1 MLCYKLNFSLSVNI
15 KNSDTKLI
23 ITNQETGGLE
33 WINNLKDHGFIVRT
47 NDKTLL
53 MLLHCG
59 YQAMAGS
66 LVKYSNSIMLIS
78 INIEF
83 VDLY

>member
-1 MLCYKLNFSLSVNI
+1 MNI

-33 WINNLKDHGFIVRT
+33 WINNLKDHGFIVYRT
-47 NDKTLL
+47 NDNTLL

-66 LVKYSNSIMLIS
+66 SVKYSNSIMLIS

-83 VDLY
+83 VDMY

>member
-1 MLCYKLNFSLSVNI
+1 MLCYQLKFLQSVNI

-23 ITNQETGGLE
+23 ITNQQTGGLE
-33 WINNLKDHGFIVRT
+33 WINKDLGFIVRT

-59 YQAMAGS
+59 YQALAGS

-83 VDLY
+83 VDM

>member
-23 ITNQETGGLE
+23 ITNQQTGGLE
-33 WINNLKDHGFIVRT
+33 WINKDLGFIVRT

-53 MLLHCG
+53 MLQHCG
-59 YQAMAGS
+59 YQALAGS

-83 VDLY
+83 VDM

>member
-1 MLCYKLNFSLSVNI
+1 MLCYKFNFSQSVNI

-23 ITNQETGGLE
+23 VTNQGTGGLE
-33 WINNLKDHGFIVRT
+33 WINKDLGFIVRT
-47 NDKTLL
+47 ND
-53 MLLHCG
+53 MLLQCG
-59 YQAMAGS
+59 YQALGGR

>member
-1 MLCYKLNFSLSVNI
+1 MNI
-15 KNSDTKLI
+15 KYIDKLI
-23 ITNQETGGLE
+23 VTNQEMGGLE
-33 WINNLKDHGFIVRT
+33 WINKDLGFIVRT

-53 MLLHCG
+53 MLLQCG
-59 YQAMAGS
+59 YQALGGS
-66 LVKYSNSIMLIS
+66 LVKYSDSITLIS

>member
-23 ITNQETGGLE
+23 ITNQQTGGLE
-33 WINNLKDHGFIVRT
+33 WINKDLGFIVRT

-53 MLLHCG
+53 MLLQCE
-59 YQAMAGS
+59 YQALRGRS
-66 LVKYSNSIMLIS
+66 VKYSDSITLIS
-78 INIEF
+78 I
-83 VDLY
+83 